1 MEVTAL
7 LRSRGPVAYVLIL
20 IAETESHIRGL
31 DDVEQGGLS
40 IRMVAG
46 YREAAERKIL
56 LVAEGGFVPHSLI
69 DSSELTD
76 STIVRNAKKG
86 HKGEFFIQFSF
97 SFRRSSFRM
106 GFLLTTRPFCSPVA
120 WRVTP

>member
-1 MEVTAL
+1 M
-7 LRSRGPVAYVLIL
+7 LIL

-56 LVAEGGFVPHSLI
+56 LVAEGGFEPPTFGL
-69 DSSELTD
+69 
-76 STIVRNAKKG
+76 
-86 HKGEFFIQFSF
+86 
-97 SFRRSSFRM
+97 
-106 GFLLTTRPFCSPVA
+106 
-120 WRVTP
+120 

>member
-1 MEVTAL
+1 MTGRYPASTAGLVLEVGLYEVTAL
-7 LRSRGPVAYVLIL
+7 LRSRGPPAYILIL

-56 LVAEGGFVPHSLI
+56 LVAEARFVPNTQFLSI
-69 DSSELTD
+69 PFRSELLHCAAQ
-76 STIVRNAKKG
+76 V
-86 HKGEFFIQFSF
+86 
-97 SFRRSSFRM
+97 
-106 GFLLTTRPFCSPVA
+106 
-120 WRVTP
+120 

>member
-1 MEVTAL
+1 MVNRQSTHRGDSTGEVGLYEVTAL
-7 LRSRGPVAYVLIL
+7 LRSRGPLAYILIL

-56 LVAEGGFVPHSLI
+56 LARISHIKIEKGCGFW
-69 DSSELTD
+69 
-76 STIVRNAKKG
+76 
-86 HKGEFFIQFSF
+86 HKSF
-97 SFRRSSFRM
+97 
-106 GFLLTTRPFCSPVA
+106 
-120 WRVTP
+120 

>member
-1 MEVTAL
+1 LYEVTAL
-7 LRSRGPVAYVLIL
+7 LRSRGPLAYTLIL

-56 LVAEGGFVPHSLI
+56 LVAEARYVPNRQFLNI
-69 DSSELTD
+69 PFRSELVHYT
-76 STIVRNAKKG
+76 V
-86 HKGEFFIQFSF
+86 
-97 SFRRSSFRM
+97 
-106 GFLLTTRPFCSPVA
+106 
-120 WRVTP
+120 

>member
-1 MEVTAL
+1 M
-7 LRSRGPVAYVLIL
+7 LRSRGPLAYILIL

-56 LVAEGGFVPHSLI
+56 LVAEARYVPNRQFLSI
-69 DSSELTD
+69 PFRSELLHCAAQ
-76 STIVRNAKKG
+76 V
-86 HKGEFFIQFSF
+86 
-97 SFRRSSFRM
+97 
-106 GFLLTTRPFCSPVA
+106 
-120 WRVTP
+120 

>member
-1 MEVTAL
+1 MVNRQSTHRGDSTVQVGLYEVTAL
-7 LRSRGPVAYVLIL
+7 LRSRGPLAYILIL

-56 LVAEGGFVPHSLI
+56 LVAE
-69 DSSELTD
+69 
-76 STIVRNAKKG
+76 A
-86 HKGEFFIQFSF
+86 
-97 SFRRSSFRM
+97 
-106 GFLLTTRPFCSPVA
+106 
-120 WRVTP
+120 